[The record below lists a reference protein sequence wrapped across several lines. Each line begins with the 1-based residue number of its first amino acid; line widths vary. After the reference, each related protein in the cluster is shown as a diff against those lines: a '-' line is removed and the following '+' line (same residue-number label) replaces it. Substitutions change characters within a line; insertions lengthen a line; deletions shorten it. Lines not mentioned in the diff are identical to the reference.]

1 MCAFSSRAQQQAH
14 CNVPQDGRLLT
25 DPVLSYHILLYVQ
38 TSDNKVLISDAI
50 K

>member
-1 MCAFSSRAQQQAH
+1 MCAFSSRAH
-14 CNVPQDGRLLT
+14 CNVQQDGRRLM